1 MSDNS
6 QDTEKLS
13 FKEQILRDLARA
25 KGNELPE
32 KPEEVGNLEEKLGIA
47 NFLHEA
53 HSEATEEPKVSI
65 AEGKEDWSEPIVTET
80 AEFVAPE
87 TEEPIPSYQEKIE
100 PKPAPVVDD
109 KEYNTL
115 KTPVSVSYKGD
126 GAEITSN
133 GIEVKEPIPTGAL
146 REPEAK
152 PAEKSVSRMQRAAK
166 ETKQKRQNNIAK
178 KIVGTVFALLTIAII
193 ATGAFFAYY
202 VHSALQPV
210 DADSK
215 EFVTVEI
222 PAGSSTKEI
231 GKILEKEGLIK
242 NGQVFNFYAKFKN
255 YAAFKSGF
263 YNLRK
268 SMDTDSIA
276 KALQEGGTEEAVTPA
291 LAKLTIPEGYT
302 IDQIAQAIG
311 ELKEVKDKVSAEAFL
326 AKVQDDAFIAQA
338 AGKYPT
344 LLATLPTK
352 ENGVK
357 YRLEGYLF
365 PATYDIKEE
374 TTVESLIEEML
385 GAMDQTMSA
394 YYEGLAAKNLTVNDV
409 LTLASLVEKEGSTD
423 QDRKDI
429 AGVFYNRLNQG
440 MPLQS
445 NIAILYAQGKLGQK
459 TTLAEDAG
467 IDTNIDS
474 PYNIYNQTGLMPGPV
489 DSPSKAAIDATI
501 NQNKS
506 DYLYFVADVT
516 TGAVYFANTY
526 EEHEKN
532 VQEHVNS
539 KLQQGQQ

>member
-6 QDTEKLS
+6 QDTQKLS

-47 NFLHEA
+47 NFLQEPHPIETAENEEMEPVSEPEA
-53 HSEATEEPKVSI
+53 EE
-65 AEGKEDWSEPIVTET
+65 EWDTPIVTET
-80 AEFVAPE
+80 IEFVSPAK
-87 TEEPIPSYQEKIE
+87 EEAEPSLE
-100 PKPAPVVDD
+100 PVVEPEPTLDLEVYD
-109 KEYNTL
+109 KDYNTL

-126 GAEITSN
+126 GREITSN

-146 REPEAK
+146 KELE
-152 PAEKSVSRMQRAAK
+152 PAEKAVSRMERAAK
-166 ETKQKRQNNIAK
+166 ETKKKRQNNVAK

-202 VHSALQPV
+202 VHNALQPV
-210 DADSK
+210 DAASK
-215 EFVTVEI
+215 EFVTVEV

-231 GKILEKEGLIK
+231 GGILEKAGLIK
-242 NGQVFNFYAKFKN
+242 NAQVFNFYTKFKN
-255 YAAFKSGF
+255 YASFKSGF
-263 YNLRK
+263 YNLKK

-302 IDQIAQAIG
+302 IDQMAQVITD
-311 ELKEVKDKVSAEAFL
+311 LKDASGKISSADFL
-326 AKVQDDAFIAQA
+326 AKVQDEAFIAQEVA
-338 AGKYPT
+338 KYPT

-352 ENGVK
+352 ESGVK

-365 PATYDIKEE
+365 PATYEIKEE
-374 TTVESLIEEML
+374 TTAESLIDEML
-385 GAMDQTMSA
+385 AAMDQTMSA
-394 YYEGLAAKNLTVNDV
+394 YYDTLAAKNLTVNDV

-423 QDRKDI
+423 KDRKDI

-474 PYNIYNQTGLMPGPV
+474 PFNIYNRTGLMPGPV
-489 DSPSKAAIDATI
+489 DSPSKAAIDATV

-506 DYLYFVADVT
+506 DYLYFVADVS
-516 TGAVYFANTY
+516 TGTVYFANTY

-539 KLQQGQQ
+539 KLQ